1 MQYTLGC
8 LVTKYREQ
16 LGMTKS
22 QFCKEARLSGTV
34 LDKIEKGTTR
44 HPEIRTIKKII
55 DFLKIPF
62 SEFSRAYI
70 QQSETKKG
78 IIEFILS
85 ETLKLKD
92 TELIHSIIEQY
103 VLVANPEASISL
115 HQLIKIA
122 EETNDREC
130 AATLYSSISKQAMVY
145 RENEIMARALMREYL
160 LMRDFV
166 EKDTFYLGKRL
177 IEFAYLLPIEERLE
191 AYYRVGVHAQFI
203 RRFKESNE
211 ILTFVINH
219 GVITKWTEKSFFV
232 IYNNFIKMNDV
243 ACAEQYLN
251 EYIRLF
257 NKAGEPHVLLDRAL
271 IVSKKGEYQ
280 QAILLLTDFVSN
292 YPENINTIIA
302 VNELTKIYIKLGRA
316 VDAQELFS
324 LENTFNEYLEKN
336 ISAGP
341 FYKYEYGIYLGLKAR
356 VLFILNNAKEGG
368 ALLLKSIRL
377 YAKMKM
383 KTELLNSLQTL
394 LTLTLANGRLLNDFT
409 NQPFYG
415 LDKAMQFE
423 LKEIIEF
430 YNID

>member
-1 MQYTLGC
+1 MKYTLGC

-92 TELIHSIIEQY
+92 TEVIHKIIEQY

-122 EETNDREC
+122 EETQDREC

-203 RRFKESNE
+203 RRFKESND
-211 ILTFVINH
+211 ILSFVINH

-271 IVSKKGEYQ
+271 ILSKKGEYQ
-280 QAILLLTDFVSN
+280 QAILLLTDFISK

-316 VDAQELFS
+316 IDAQELFS
-324 LENTFNEYLEKN
+324 LENTFNKYLEKN

-341 FYKYEYGIYLGLKAR
+341 FYKYEYGIYLRLKAR